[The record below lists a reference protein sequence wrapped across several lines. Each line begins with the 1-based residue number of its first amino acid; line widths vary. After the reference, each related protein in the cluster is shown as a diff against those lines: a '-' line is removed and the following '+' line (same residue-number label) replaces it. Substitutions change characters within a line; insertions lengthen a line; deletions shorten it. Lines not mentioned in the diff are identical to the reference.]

1 MVQILPLWACDRV
14 FLVEIESVPSEFVKF
29 FCRAPQVS
37 IERPRHFLIY
47 DNDITQALKSNLL
60 LHADHSCLMH

>member
-14 FLVEIESVPSEFVKF
+14 FLVETENVLSEFVKF
-29 FCRAPQVS
+29 FCRVPQVS
-37 IERPRHFLIY
+37 IRGPRHFLIY